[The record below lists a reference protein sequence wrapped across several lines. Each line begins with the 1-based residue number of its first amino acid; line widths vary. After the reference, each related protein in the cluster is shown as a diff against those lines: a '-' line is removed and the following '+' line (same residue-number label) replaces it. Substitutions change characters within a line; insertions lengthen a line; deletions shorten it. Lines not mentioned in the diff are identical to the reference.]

1 MRAVRHYARWVP
13 ENAVPAPDQPVPDPG
28 APGFRPPPLPPVRA
42 GLAHIVI
49 PSTAVWFLG
58 FVVLLLFIPQLRAH
72 DAMVWLWTFLT
83 GGVLGLI
90 GLTIY
95 FWQRRAA
102 RRGTRGASSMALDET
117 FRAPKS

>member
-1 MRAVRHYARWVP
+1 MP
-13 ENAVPAPDQPVPDPG
+13 ENAGPNDVLPENSSSGPDHAAADRQT
-28 APGFRPPPLPPVRA
+28 PGFRPPPLPPVRA

-58 FVVLLLFIPQLRAH
+58 SVVLVFFIPQLRAH

-102 RRGTRGASSMALDET
+102 RRGNRGASSMALDEK
-117 FRAPKS
+117 F